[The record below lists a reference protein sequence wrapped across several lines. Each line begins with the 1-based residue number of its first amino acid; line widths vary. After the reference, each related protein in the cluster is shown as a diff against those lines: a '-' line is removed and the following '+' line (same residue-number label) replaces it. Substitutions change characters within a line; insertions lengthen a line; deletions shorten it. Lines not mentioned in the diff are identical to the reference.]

1 MKKLLLLLLSLF
13 FVNPPAVLA
22 DEFSYNEKS
31 LRNFEVLDMSIG
43 DNLLDF
49 MPEVDIFYGIE
60 KYKSSNRYSH
70 LKEPD
75 KFFEI
80 TVPKQEHELY
90 DGATVFIKNTMP
102 RDYTIQGIRGYRYY
116 IEDFDACIKKRNQIA
131 EILTNFFPDAE
142 TGSLIDEDNEG
153 ITDTFSIGYPA
164 KNRIIDVFC
173 TDLEETYRLENNF
186 KEGLTFVVRNKEFS
200 DWVLDYK

>member
-1 MKKLLLLLLSLF
+1 MDRLMKKLLLILLLSISQITS
-13 FVNPPAVLA
+13 A
-22 DEFSYNEKS
+22 DEYSYNEES
-31 LRNFEVLDMSIG
+31 LRNFEVLGMSIG

-80 TVPKQEHELY
+80 TVPKQEHDLY
-90 DGATVFIKNTMP
+90 DGAEVFIKNTITK
-102 RDYTIQGIRGYRYY
+102 DYTIYGIRGYRYY

-131 EILTNFFPDAE
+131 EILTNFFPDAK
-142 TGSLIDEDNEG
+142 TGSLITEDKNK
-153 ITDTFSIGYPA
+153 ITDNFSIG
-164 KNRIIDVFC
+164 NSERIIDVNC
-173 TDLEETYRLENNF
+173 IDLEETYRLKNNF
-186 KEGLTFVVRNKEFS
+186 KEGLEFVIRNKEFS
-200 DWVLDYK
+200 DWALDYK

>member
-1 MKKLLLLLLSLF
+1 MDRLMKKFLLIILLSI
-13 FVNPPAVLA
+13 PQITSA
-22 DEFSYNEKS
+22 DEYSYNEES
-31 LRNFEVLDMSIG
+31 LRNFEVLGMSIG

-90 DGATVFIKNTMP
+90 DGAEVFIKNTITK
-102 RDYTIQGIRGYRYY
+102 DYTIRGIRGYRYY
-116 IEDFDACIKKRNQIA
+116 IEDFDACIKKRNQIS
-131 EILTNFFPDAE
+131 EILTNFFPGSK
-142 TGSLIDEDNEG
+142 TGSLITEDKNG
-153 ITDTFSIGYPA
+153 ITDNFSIG
-164 KNRIIDVFC
+164 NSERIIDVNC
-173 TDLEETYRLENNF
+173 INLEETYRLKNNF
-186 KEGLTFVVRNKEFS
+186 KEGLSFVIRNKEFS
-200 DWVLDYK
+200 DWALDYK

>member
-1 MKKLLLLLLSLF
+1 MKKLLLILFLS
-13 FVNPPAVLA
+13 VSQITSA
-22 DEFSYNEKS
+22 DELSD
-31 LRNFEVLDMSIG
+31 FEVLGMSIG
-43 DNLLDF
+43 DSLLDF
-49 MPEVDIFYGIE
+49 MPEVDILYGIE

-80 TVPKQEHELY
+80 TVPKQENDLY
-90 DGATVFIKNTMP
+90 DGAEVFIKNTITK
-102 RDYTIQGIRGYRYY
+102 DFKIYGIRGYRYY
-116 IEDFDACIKKRNQIA
+116 IEDFDACIKKRNQIS

-142 TGSLIDEDNEG
+142 TDSLIDEDNEG

-173 TDLEETYRLENNF
+173 KDLEETYRLKNNF
-186 KEGLTFVVRNKEFS
+186 KEGLSFVIRNEEFS
-200 DWVLDYK
+200 KWGLDYK

>member
-1 MKKLLLLLLSLF
+1 MKKLLLILLLSMSQITS
-13 FVNPPAVLA
+13 A
-22 DEFSYNEKS
+22 DELSD
-31 LRNFEVLDMSIG
+31 FEVLGMSIG
-43 DNLLDF
+43 DSLLDF

-90 DGATVFIKNTMP
+90 DGVRVFIKNTITK
-102 RDYTIQGIRGYRYY
+102 DYTIRGIRGYRYY

-131 EILTNFFPDAE
+131 EILTNFFPGSK
-142 TGSLIDEDNEG
+142 TGSLITEDKNK
-153 ITDTFSIGYPA
+153 ITDNFSIG
-164 KNRIIDVFC
+164 NSERIIDVNC
-173 TDLEETYRLENNF
+173 INLEETYRLKNNF
-186 KEGLTFVVRNKEFS
+186 KEGLSFVIRNKEFS
-200 DWVLDYK
+200 DWALDYK

>member
-1 MKKLLLLLLSLF
+1 MDRLMKKLLLILFLS
-13 FVNPPAVLA
+13 VSQITSA
-22 DEFSYNEKS
+22 DELSD
-31 LRNFEVLDMSIG
+31 FEVLGMSIG

-90 DGATVFIKNTMP
+90 DGAEVFIKNTITK
-102 RDYTIQGIRGYRYY
+102 DYTIRGIRGYRYY

-131 EILTNFFPDAE
+131 EILTNFFPDAK
-142 TGSLIDEDNEG
+142 TGSLITEDKNK
-153 ITDTFSIGYPA
+153 ITDNFSIG
-164 KNRIIDVFC
+164 NSERIIDVNC
-173 TDLEETYRLENNF
+173 IDLEETYRLKHNF
-186 KEGLTFVVRNKEFS
+186 REGLEFVIRNKEFS
-200 DWVLDYK
+200 DWALDYK